1 MQKCNVQNTEEGLHD
16 TPNINDFF
24 FLVNNNIN
32 DLFGHIKKIEEK
44 NR

>member
-16 TPNINDFF
+16 TPNIND
-24 FLVNNNIN
+24 
-32 DLFGHIKKIEEK
+32 LFGHIKKIEEK